1 MKYFHLIAFLVTRQ
15 IAVLSS
21 AKIILFSSLQRLFAE
36 NKEKLITGAL
46 TAIMTSAPAGA
57 NLTLRELEAQ
67 FHALRRLCASK
78 VGFAAFTALPG

>member
-1 MKYFHLIAFLVTRQ
+1 MVQDEVSSQCVIRHQQ
-15 IAVLSS
+15 IR
-21 AKIILFSSLQRLFAE
+21 FQRLFAE

-46 TAIMTSAPAGA
+46 SALVISATSGSLPP
-57 NLTLRELEAQ
+57 RELEAQ